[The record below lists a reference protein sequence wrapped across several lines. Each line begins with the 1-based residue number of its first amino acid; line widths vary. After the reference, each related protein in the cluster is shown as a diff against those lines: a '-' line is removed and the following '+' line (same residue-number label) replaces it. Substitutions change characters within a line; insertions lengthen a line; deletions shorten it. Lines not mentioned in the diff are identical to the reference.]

1 MNLDL
6 RGAMTAELDKKV
18 AAIGDVARAHFE
30 SRSYM
35 CAESVLLAL
44 NSELGGG
51 LNELHAVALAAPF
64 SEGMGGSGCAC
75 GALSGAVLAIG
86 LFTGNGQ
93 AYRHRRRSRKFANQF
108 HEQFAE
114 RFGSACCRVLC
125 RKVRHD
131 AKLHFDHCAG
141 LTAEAARMAARLI
154 LEQRPDLAAASGTEA
169 AAASQSSLTAIVK
182 RWVP

>member
-1 MNLDL
+1 
-6 RGAMTAELDKKV
+6 MTADAEKKV
-18 AAIGDVARAHFE
+18 AAIGELARIHFE

-44 NSELGGG
+44 NSALGGG
-51 LNELHAVALAAPF
+51 LTDAHAVALSAPF
-64 SEGMGGSGCAC
+64 SEGMGGSGCTC

-86 LFTGNGQ
+86 LFTGNGE

-108 HEQFAE
+108 HGKFAE

-131 AKLHFDHCAG
+131 TQLHFEHCAG
-141 LTAEAARMAARLI
+141 ITGEAARLAARLI
-154 LEQRPDLAAASGTEA
+154 LEQRPDLAAASA
-169 AAASQSSLTAIVK
+169 AMVADVSRPSLVSALR
-182 RWVP
+182 RWLPWR

>member
-1 MNLDL
+1 
-6 RGAMTAELDKKV
+6 MTADVENKV
-18 AAIGDVARAHFE
+18 ASVGDVARAHYE

-51 LNELHAVALAAPF
+51 LDELHATALAAPF
-64 SEGMGGSGCAC
+64 SEGLGGSGCTC

-93 AYRHRRRSRKFANQF
+93 AYRHRRRSRKFANRF
-108 HEQFAE
+108 HGEFSE

-131 AKLHFDHCAG
+131 ATRHFEHCAA
-141 LTAEAARMAARLI
+141 LTAEAAQLAARLI
-154 LEQRPDLAAASGTEA
+154 LEQRPDLAAAAGTKA
-169 AAASQSSLTAIVK
+169 AAASPSSIAGLLR
-182 RWVP
+182 RWLSRRG